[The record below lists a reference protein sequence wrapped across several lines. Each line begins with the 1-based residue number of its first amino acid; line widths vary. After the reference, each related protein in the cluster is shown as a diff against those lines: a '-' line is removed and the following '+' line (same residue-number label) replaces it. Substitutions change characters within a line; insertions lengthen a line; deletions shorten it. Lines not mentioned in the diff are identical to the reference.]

1 MKSINFEFLRPYKP
15 ELAALGGLAECYAQ
29 PDPDTTLVKLRTF
42 AEQLVASVYEE
53 LALTTTGESNL
64 YDLMSE
70 AAFRAAVPKVVIGK
84 LHSLRVNG
92 NKAAHGDRS
101 TTATA
106 LWILREAFDLSC
118 WYHITFSKGT
128 ADALPKFVE
137 PNATVTAVVKEE
149 HDQSKKER
157 REVLARLA
165 AQEAQMQQLLADLDV
180 ARQKA
185 QAAEWSAADLQ
196 AIARQ
201 AQEAADVLQFDEATT
216 RRRMIDSALVA
227 ASWNVGE
234 GGRST
239 EQVGQ
244 EVTVRHQPTTTGE
257 GYADYVLYGD
267 DGKPLAVIEAKKTTV
282 NPELG
287 RKQAELYADGLE
299 RQYGQR
305 PVIFYT
311 NGFDIYIRNDAIRET
326 PRLLHGFYSKDSLEY
341 LIYQRHNRKQLS
353 DLAPNPEIAGRMYQ
367 IEAVKRVAERFSE
380 GHRKALIVQAT
391 GTGKTRVAVSL
402 SELLSRALWAKRI
415 LFLCDRRELRKQANN
430 VFKEFL
436 PGEPRTDVT
445 AATAQDRD
453 KRIYMATYPA
463 MMKCF
468 QSFDVGFFD
477 LIIADESHRS
487 IYNRYRDLF
496 VYFDCRQVG
505 LTATPVKFITR
516 NTYKLFNCQDKD
528 PTAYF
533 SYEDAINH
541 KPPYLVPF
549 EVFKTTTEFM
559 RRGIKYSQMNENQRE
574 QLEEDEGDPTLI
586 EYDAAQV
593 DRVVFNKDTN
603 RAIIRNLMENGV
615 RDATGSRPGKTIVF
629 ARNHNHAVLL
639 QQLFDEMYPQYG
651 GNFCRVI
658 DTHDPRAEQLIDD
671 LKGTGTNP
679 NLTIAISVDMLDTG
693 IDIPEVVNLVFAKP
707 VKSYV
712 KFWQMIGRGTR
723 LYPNLFGPG
732 KDKEFFRIFDHW
744 GNFEFFEE
752 HYKEAEP
759 SQQKSLLQR
768 LFEARIQ
775 LADTAIQA
783 GDVETFDATVTLIA
797 KDIADLPDA
806 TISVKEKWRE
816 LQAVQRGDALQLY
829 SAATRATLLGDIAPL
844 MQWRNVE
851 GYEAAFEF
859 DLLVTRIQT
868 ERLRRS
874 AMFDNLKQGLLDE
887 VSKLPLNLNA
897 VRKQW
902 DLVTE
907 VRGGA
912 FWEQVS
918 PAALENMRLNLRC
931 LMELINRGG
940 FGTARP
946 KVIDVT
952 EDQSKFMNERHIPK
966 LEGLQLAAYRH
977 RVEQVLLDLMNESAA
992 LQKIKRGQ
1000 PISSVDFDELC
1011 ALVLAQDPALN
1022 LRDLEVHFPQLADN
1036 LDLAIRGIIGLQPEA
1051 VDQRFHEFVHSHSG
1065 LNSKQ
1070 IRFLSL
1076 LKNHIT
1082 KFGSIE
1088 VERLYEQPFTN
1099 IDSGGLDGV
1108 FTREEQINELLA
1120 IIASFNPPAQS
1131 VPNV

>member
-1 MKSINFEFLRPYKP
+1 MESINFEFLRPYRP
-15 ELAALGGLAECYAQ
+15 ELAALGGLAESYAQ
-29 PDPDTTLVKLRTF
+29 PDPDSALVKLRTF
-42 AEQLVASVYEE
+42 AEQLVAGVYEE
-53 LALTTTGESNL
+53 LGLPAAKDSSL

-70 AAFRAAVPKVVIGK
+70 AAFRAAVPKVIVSK

-92 NKAAHGDRS
+92 NKAAHGDRGS
-101 TTATA
+101 VATA

-118 WYHITFSKGT
+118 WYHVAFRKGD
-128 ADALPKFVE
+128 ADSLPQFVE
-137 PNATVTAVVKEE
+137 PAATGSPAGKEE
-149 HDQSKKER
+149 QEQSKKER
-157 REVLARLA
+157 REILARLA
-165 AQEAQMQQLLADLDV
+165 AQEAQMQQLLADLDA

-185 QAAEWSAADLQ
+185 QAAETKAADIQ
-196 AIARQ
+196 TVARQ
-201 AQEAADVLQFDEATT
+201 AQEAADVLRFDEATT

-227 ASWNVGE
+227 AGWDVGAD
-234 GGRST
+234 GRST

-244 EVTVRHQPTTTGE
+244 EVLIPHQPNKTGE

-267 DGKPLAVIEAKKTTV
+267 DGKPLAVVEAKKTV
-282 NPELG
+282 VEPELG

-299 RQYGQR
+299 RQHGQR

-311 NGFDIYIRNDAIRET
+311 NGFDIYIRNDAMGET

-341 LIYQRHNRKQLS
+341 LIYQRHNRKNLA
-353 DLAPNPEIAGRMYQ
+353 DVAPNPEIAGRMYQ
-367 IEAVKRVAERFSE
+367 IEAVKRVAERFSD

-505 LTATPVKFITR
+505 LTATPVRFINR
-516 NTYKLFNCQDKD
+516 NTYKLFGCEDKD

-549 EVFKTTTEFM
+549 EVFKTTTEFL
-559 RRGIKYSQMNENQRE
+559 RRGIKYSQMSEEQRE
-574 QLEEDEGDPTLI
+574 QLEEDEGDPSLI

-593 DRVVFNKDTN
+593 DRVIFNKDTN
-603 RAIIRNLMENGV
+603 RAVLRNLMENGV

-629 ARNHNHAVLL
+629 ARSHNHAVLL

-671 LKGTGTNP
+671 FKGTGTNP
-679 NLTIAISVDMLDTG
+679 SLTIAISVDMLDTG

-723 LYPNLFGPG
+723 LSPNLFGPG

-752 HYKEAEP
+752 HYREAEP

-775 LADTAIQA
+775 LADAAIKA
-783 GDVETFDATVTLIA
+783 GYAETFDATIDLIG
-797 KDIADLPDA
+797 KDIADLPEG

-816 LQAVQRGDALQLY
+816 LQAVRRGDALQSY

-851 GYEAAFEF
+851 SYEAAFEF
-859 DLLVTRIQT
+859 DLLMTRLQT
-868 ERLRRS
+868 ERLKRS
-874 AMFDNLKQGLLDE
+874 ATFDTLKQELLDE

-897 VRKQW
+897 VRRQW
-902 DLVTE
+902 DLITE

-912 FWEQVS
+912 FWERVS
-918 PAALENMRLNLRC
+918 PPALENVRQSLRG
-931 LMELINRGG
+931 LMGLIDRGG
-940 FGTARP
+940 GGAARP
-946 KVIDVT
+946 KVIDVA
-952 EDQSKFMNERHIPK
+952 EDRSKIETERHIPK

-977 RVEQVLLDLMNESAA
+977 RVEQVLLDLMDESIA

-1000 PISSVDFDELC
+1000 PVSERDLEELC
-1011 ALVLAQDPALN
+1011 ALVLAQDPSLN
-1022 LRDLEVHFPQLADN
+1022 LRDLEVHFPELADH

-1051 VDQRFHEFVHSHSG
+1051 VDVRFHDFVHRHPE

-1076 LKNHIT
+1076 LKNHLT

-1088 VERLYEQPFTN
+1088 VERLYEPPFTA
-1099 IDSGGLDGV
+1099 IDGGGLDGV
-1108 FTREEQINELLA
+1108 FTNEEQINELLT
-1120 IIASFNPPAQS
+1120 IIASFNPPAES
-1131 VPNV
+1131 APNA